1 MCFHSKQDEKYM
13 MQALKLAS
21 CGLYT
26 SYPNPAVGCVIV
38 RDGKV
43 IGKGFHHKAGEPH
56 AEIMALTDAGF
67 NAEGATAY
75 VTLEPCSH
83 YGRTPPCALRLIEQ
97 KVSRVVVAAG
107 DPNPEVCG
115 RGFKMLQ
122 DAGIEVVQ
130 HVLEDKAQ
138 FQNRAFMKS
147 IISRHPYVTV
157 KTGMSLDAK
166 TALSNGQSKWIT
178 SEKSR
183 QKVQDIRAKSDCIL
197 TTAATVMADDPR
209 MNVRY
214 ETFSSK
220 TLKKIDKKFI
230 RQPLKVVI
238 DSKNVLDVEKYQIF
252 KEGRVLLVNATADT
266 ELYLKEEKVNDVVTR
281 LYLPNK
287 DGHVNLD
294 DLLVSLGEIQIRR
307 VMVEAGAT
315 LVSALLDLGFVDEIY
330 AFVAPKFLGKGSRDA
345 FVTAPCEDLGKC
357 QHFRLHKVKTYGD
370 DVLMHYLKA

>member
-1 MCFHSKQDEKYM
+1 M

-43 IGKGFHHKAGEPH
+43 IGKGYHHKAGEPH
-56 AEIMALTDAGF
+56 AEIMALTDASF
-67 NAEGATAY
+67 DVEGATAY

-107 DPNPEVCG
+107 DPNPKVSG
-115 RGFKMLQ
+115 RGFKMME
-122 DAGIEVVQ
+122 DAGIEVVP
-130 HVLEDKAQ
+130 HVLEEMSL

-147 IISRHPYVTV
+147 IVSSHPYVSV

-166 TALSNGQSKWIT
+166 TALGDGQSKWIT
-178 SEKSR
+178 SDKSR
-183 QKVQDIRAKSDCIL
+183 MKVQDIRAKSDCIL
-197 TTAATVMADDPR
+197 TTAATVIADDPK

-214 ETFSSK
+214 ETFPEK
-220 TLKKIDKKFI
+220 ILKKIDKKFI
-230 RQPLKVVI
+230 RQPLKVIV
-238 DSKNVLDVEKYQIF
+238 DSKNVLDIEQYQIF
-252 KEGRVLLVNATADT
+252 KEGKVLLVNATDDT

-281 LYLPNK
+281 LYLPEQN
-287 DGHVNLD
+287 GHVNLD
-294 DLLVSLGEIQIRR
+294 DLLVSLSEMQIRR
-307 VMVEAGAT
+307 VMVEAGST
-315 LVSALLDLGFVDEIY
+315 FVSALLDLGFVDEIY
-330 AFVAPKFLGKGSRDA
+330 AFIAPKILGKGARDA
-345 FVTAPCEDLGKC
+345 FVTAPLANLNQKPA
-357 QHFRLHKVKTYGD
+357 FKLHSVKTYGD